1 MKLHMKNVIVLLE
14 RYNVPIETTYPRSLQ
29 QDQLNNIPH
38 GEHCKHVLHTLPSKV
53 SDHHAIIL
61 ELDPEENYKKVVQNL
76 CIYQIP
82 IFST

>member
-14 RYNVPIETTYPRSLQ
+14 RYKVPIETTYPRSLQ
-29 QDQLNNIPH
+29 QEQLNYIHH

-53 SDHHAIIL
+53 SDHAFIQEL
-61 ELDPEENYKKVVQNL
+61 EPEENYKKVVQNF
-76 CIYQIP
+76 CIFQIP